1 MTKGVFALIL
11 LTVTGVMA
19 AADAGDKHVFAH
31 YMTCFSAPSD
41 FYEREI
47 ELAKSYGIDGF
58 ALNCGEWRKFDKSPE
73 GAPTR
78 YVTNADALFEAGKK
92 LNNNF
97 VFFMSPDFAGPDIAK
112 ETMRNVGDMY
122 RRYYRHPNLFR
133 YQGKA
138 FMSGYTGRTSDY
150 KAVAEALRG
159 EGLEMLV
166 VPQTSLPYHPMAW
179 SPEAARKL
187 LSEPA
192 VDGLGHFACDG
203 TVGDLIDKNRVGQRE
218 ALLAG
223 KLFLA
228 GVAPSYNSP
237 NRRDFQ
243 GMAGVDAMWRGLTAD
258 GDKLVEIITWNDYGE
273 DSNLMPYRWNQT
285 KDITG
290 MDREQFNRDEA
301 FLDFFQ
307 YCINRFKTGVA
318 PQIKQDRLYVTAR
331 TRKKDVTKIWN
342 EKTQSW
348 DDQRF
353 TSWPSDQ
360 IHDDVQDKLYLTAM
374 LIAPAKL
381 TVKTGNAVNTFDLA
395 AGVQHVSV
403 DFAPGTP
410 EMKLERDG
418 KIIFDLADRRSIIDE
433 VNQIN
438 SVKGKHQ
445 ISREWTSGV
454 ASGPVV
460 AKFDAANAKLDQVG
474 QVSGN
479 LYFADGKEA
488 QALWQLPAGI
498 AGKTYSFMIAFAN
511 PGKDDARLTLRFTVP
526 GKDYQFQQCY
536 FPVFLPPTG
545 GEVKNTAFLF
555 TIPAGAGSM
564 SLNWEKCADNF
575 NDRGDVSVGS
585 IQLTEL
591 QHFTPNL
598 ERQNVWAVIP
608 GGTFAMKDNG
618 NVTVSDFAVNKY
630 EVTNREFE
638 EFMPAH
644 RERRDSFSWRDNDPV
659 IYVSWL
665 DAAKYCNFLS
675 AQYGLSKAYDE
686 KTWKI
691 NREADGFRLPTEAE
705 WEYVATG
712 RGENRRYPWGDANPE
727 TKHGNVA
734 AEPLSLNILSR
745 QPVGAGV
752 TPVGS
757 YSAGASRD
765 GVMDLFGNVAEW
777 CSDTYLPYVDG
788 DKKDFLEEGK
798 SPHRSIRGSS
808 FGYYNSQ
815 LVNTAR
821 EFNNPGYPGYVY
833 IGLRLA
839 LPMTGYQKISH

>member
-1 MTKGVFALIL
+1 MTRGTLFLMSLAI
-11 LTVTGVMA
+11 TGAVA
-19 AADAGDKHVFAH
+19 AGEVADKHVFAH
-31 YMTCFSAPSD
+31 YMTCFTSPSD

-47 ELAKSYGIDGF
+47 ELAQSYGIDGF

-73 GAPTR
+73 GTPTR
-78 YVTNADALFEAGKK
+78 YVSNADNLFAAAKK
-92 LNNNF
+92 LDTVF

-133 YQGKA
+133 HQGKA
-138 FMSGYTGRTSDY
+138 FMSGYAGRTSDY
-150 KAVAEALRG
+150 KVVAEALRG
-159 EGLEMLV
+159 EGLEMVV

-179 SPEAARKL
+179 SPEVARKL

-203 TVGDLIDKNRVGQRE
+203 TVGDLIDKNRVGKRE

-223 KLFLA
+223 KLFLS

-243 GMAGVDAMWRGLTAD
+243 GMAGVDAMWQGITAD
-258 GDKLVEIITWNDYGE
+258 GNDLVEIITWNDYGE

-307 YCINRFKTGVA
+307 YCILRFKIGVA
-318 PQIKQDRLYVTAR
+318 PQITQDRLYMTCR

-360 IHDDVQDKLYLTAM
+360 LHDDVQDKIYLTAM
-374 LIAPAKL
+374 LTAPAKL
-381 TVKTGNAVNTFDLA
+381 TVKTGSSVKTFDLA
-395 AGVQHVSV
+395 AGVQHVNM
-403 DFAPGTP
+403 DFEPGTP
-410 EMKLERDG
+410 EVKLERG
-418 KIIFDLADRRSIIDE
+418 GQVVFDLVNRRSIIGE

-445 ISREWTSGV
+445 ISREWTTGV
-454 ASGPVV
+454 AAGPVV
-460 AKFDAANAKLDQVG
+460 AKFDAANAKLDQVELRDG
-474 QVSGN
+474 K
-479 LYFADGKEA
+479 LYFADGKAA
-488 QALWQLPAGI
+488 QALWELPAGI
-498 AGKTYSFMIAFAN
+498 AGKTYSFTVNFAN
-511 PGKDDARLTLRFTVP
+511 PGKDDARLTLRFAVP

-545 GEVKNTAFLF
+545 GAVKSTAFLF
-555 TIPAGAGSM
+555 TIPAGASTM
-564 SLNWEKCADNF
+564 SLALDKTADNF
-575 NDRGDVSVGS
+575 DDRGNVCIGSVA
-585 IQLTEL
+585 LTEL
-591 QHFTPNL
+591 KHFAPNV
-598 ERQNVWAVIP
+598 ERQNAWAVIP

-618 NVTVSDFAVNKY
+618 NVAVSGFALNRY

-659 IYVSWL
+659 IYVSWQ

-675 AQYGLSKAYDE
+675 KKYGLIEAYDE
-686 KTWKI
+686 KTWKV
-691 NREADGFRLPTEAE
+691 NRAADGFRLPTEAE

-712 RGENRRYPWGDANPE
+712 RGENRIYPWGNTPPE
-727 TKHGNVA
+727 SRHGNVA
-734 AEPLSLNILSR
+734 AEPLSLNTLSR

-757 YSAGASRD
+757 YPAGVSRD

-777 CSDTYLPYVDG
+777 CSDTYLPYASG
-788 DKKDFLEEGK
+788 DKQDFLEEGK

-839 LPMTGYQKISH
+839 LPMAGYQKISR